1 MYSNDRLRRAQS
13 SRVIGTP
20 FCNKSQN
27 GNPVLQMQGIVKEF
41 AGTRALDEVDFDVR
55 PGEVH
60 ALIGENGAGKS
71 TLMNVLA
78 GRFDDYDG
86 LITFDG
92 RQVRI
97 TSPRQA
103 RDMGI
108 AVIYQ
113 ELSVLPNFTVAE
125 NIMLGDEKAGRWT
138 RKLDRA
144 SINAGARKIIEYLRF
159 DLDPDEPVEKLS
171 KARQCL
177 VEIAGALRRN
187 IRSRPGKG
195 WPSRSQILVFDEPTA
210 SLGSEDID
218 KLFGVIKDLRDKGL
232 AMVYISHRL
241 AELPI
246 IADRVTVLRDGR
258 TVGTRAI
265 TDCQISELTRM
276 MLGHDLAEAFPAKSP
291 QAEKTNRPGKV
302 ILKVDGLSRP
312 GVFENISFELREGEI
327 LGIAGLV
334 GSGRSEIV
342 RAIFGADDARG
353 TVEFRGKPII
363 GRSPSLCCAVG
374 IGMVPENRKRE
385 GNITG
390 RPVSENLT
398 ISILERL
405 SGTLGF
411 QSPRNLTAHATRM
424 IEQMKIDPPR
434 PQMDIQDLSGGN
446 QQKVIVGRWLAAES
460 KVIIFDEPTQGID
473 VGTKSQMYRLIIDLA
488 RQGRAIILISSE
500 LIEITKLADRILVI
514 RDGRLVREMMGPE
527 TDEDALF
534 AECVGKDKSE

>member
-13 SRVIGTP
+13 SRVI
-20 FCNKSQN
+20 
-27 GNPVLQMQGIVKEF
+27 LQMQGIVKEF

-78 GRFDDYDG
+78 GRFDDYEG

-125 NIMLGDEKAGRWT
+125 NIMLGDEKAQRWT

-144 SINAGARKIIEYLRF
+144 SINAGARDIIEYLRF
-159 DLDPDEPVEKLS
+159 DLDPDEPVGRLS

-177 VEIAGALRRN
+177 VEIAGAMRRN
-187 IRSRPGKG
+187 IRL
-195 WPSRSQILVFDEPTA
+195 LVFDEPTA
-210 SLGSEDID
+210 SLGGEDID
-218 KLFGVIKDLRDKGL
+218 KLFGVIKDLRGRGL
-232 AMVYISHRL
+232 AMVYISHTL
-241 AELPI
+241 GELPI

-258 TVGTRAI
+258 MVGTKAI

-276 MLGHDLAEAFPAKSP
+276 MLGHDLAEAFPAK
-291 QAEKTNRPGKV
+291 TNRPGRV

-342 RAIFGADDARG
+342 RAIFGADNARG
-353 TVEFRGKPII
+353 TVEFRGRPIV
-363 GRSPSLCCAVG
+363 GRSPSLCRVLG

-411 QSPRNLTAHATRM
+411 QSPRNLTAHASRM

-473 VGTKSQMYRLIIDLA
+473 VGTKSQMYRLIMDLA
-488 RQGRAIILISSE
+488 SRGRAIILISSE
-500 LIEITKLADRILVI
+500 LLEITKLADRILII

-534 AECVGKDKSE
+534 AECGRKDKPE

>member
-1 MYSNDRLRRAQS
+1 
-13 SRVIGTP
+13 
-20 FCNKSQN
+20 
-27 GNPVLQMQGIVKEF
+27 
-41 AGTRALDEVDFDVR
+41 
-55 PGEVH
+55 
-60 ALIGENGAGKS
+60 
-71 TLMNVLA
+71 
-78 GRFDDYDG
+78 
-86 LITFDG
+86 
-92 RQVRI
+92 
-97 TSPRQA
+97 
-103 RDMGI
+103 
-108 AVIYQ
+108 
-113 ELSVLPNFTVAE
+113 
-125 NIMLGDEKAGRWT
+125 MLGDEKAQRWT

-144 SINAGARKIIEYLRF
+144 SINTEARKIIEYLRF
-159 DLDPDEPVEKLS
+159 DLDPAEPVHHLS

-187 IRSRPGKG
+187 IRL
-195 WPSRSQILVFDEPTA
+195 LVFDEPTA
-210 SLGSEDID
+210 SLGSADVD
-218 KLFGVIKDLRDKGL
+218 KLFGVIKDLRSRGL

-258 TVGTRAI
+258 MVGTKAI

-276 MLGHDLAEAFPAKSP
+276 MLGHDLAKTFP
-291 QAEKTNRPGKV
+291 EKTNQPGKV
-302 ILKVDGLSRP
+302 ILKAEGLSRP

-334 GSGRSEIV
+334 GSGRTEIV
-342 RAIFGADDARG
+342 RAILGADKASG
-353 TVEFRGKPII
+353 TLKFQGRTIV
-363 GRSPSLCCAVG
+363 GRSPYLCRAMG

-411 QSPRNLTAHATRM
+411 QSPRNLNAHATRM
-424 IEQMKIDPPR
+424 IEQMKIDPPK
-434 PQMDIQDLSGGN
+434 PQMNIQDLSGGN

-473 VGTKSQMYRLIIDLA
+473 VGTKAQMYRLIMDLA

-500 LIEITKLADRILVI
+500 LIEITNLADRILVI
-514 RDGRLVREMMGPE
+514 RDGHQVREMWGPE
-527 TDEDALF
+527 TNEDALF